1 VKLYLFHILGGNK
14 IILSTIMYKEN
25 ENSFENYIKINTNKY
40 KTTNMT
46 LDINII

>member
-1 VKLYLFHILGGNK
+1 
-14 IILSTIMYKEN
+14 MYKEN
-25 ENSFENYIKINTNKY
+25 ENGSENYQNKY